1 MRLIFERSI
10 QLLSYSSETVGI
22 PVLQSYDW
30 CYGLLPIT
38 DMAFSDWILLLPCDT
53 LWYGYTEMVT
63 RLLCSSNIHLTYI
76 AKQLGFVILLFSPC
90 AQGGG
95 REDLT

>member
-1 MRLIFERSI
+1 MCTGLIGHC
-10 QLLSYSSETVGI
+10 L
-22 PVLQSYDW
+22 SYDW